1 MIFCQK
7 RKRENR
13 QSETK
18 HICYYMTTSDSSKI
32 VKKKKIGCFTYMYGF
47 NKLILKSLFF
57 VLL

>member
-13 QSETK
+13 QSETR

-32 VKKKKIGCFTYMYGF
+32 VKKKK
-47 NKLILKSLFF
+47 NWLFYLYVWF
-57 VLL
+57 